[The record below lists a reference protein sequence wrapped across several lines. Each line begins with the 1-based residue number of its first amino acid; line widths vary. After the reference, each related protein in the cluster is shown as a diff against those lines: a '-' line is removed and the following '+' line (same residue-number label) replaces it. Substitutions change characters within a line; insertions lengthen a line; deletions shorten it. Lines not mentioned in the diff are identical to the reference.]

1 MGYPRIRP
9 RRLAEKLLQIRN
21 TLGLSQSEMY
31 RRLGVEDLIP
41 YTRIS
46 RFELDQLEPPLP
58 VLLQYARVAGVHVED
73 IIDDELDL
81 PPKLPGNI
89 RYQGLKRKATF
100 RKRKS

>member
-31 RRLGVEDLIP
+31 RRLGVEELMP

-46 RFELDQLEPPLP
+46 KFELDQLEPPLA
-58 VLLQYARVAGVHVED
+58 VLLQYARVGGVHMED
-73 IIDDELDL
+73 IVDDELDL
-81 PPKLPGNI
+81 PSRLPGNI
-89 RYQGLKRKATF
+89 KYRGLKRKATS
-100 RKRKS
+100 RKR